1 MMGFLSL
8 PSCSSRAG
16 LSLRFMKSV
25 FLYSYLSTRA
35 RANFLRGSIPQ
46 RNRDAWR
53 QRSAAL
59 ATRDRDGWPF
69 RSVLDPAGGPQSPDR
84 SLRARRKSPPGAPA
98 REEEFGAPSQEDR
111 KSTRLNSSHMSI
123 SY

>member
-84 SLRARRKSPPGAPA
+84 SLRARRRFPPGAQA
-98 REEEFGAPSQEDR
+98 RADEIGVAFHDGS
-111 KSTRLNSSHMSI
+111 RLARA
-123 SY
+123 